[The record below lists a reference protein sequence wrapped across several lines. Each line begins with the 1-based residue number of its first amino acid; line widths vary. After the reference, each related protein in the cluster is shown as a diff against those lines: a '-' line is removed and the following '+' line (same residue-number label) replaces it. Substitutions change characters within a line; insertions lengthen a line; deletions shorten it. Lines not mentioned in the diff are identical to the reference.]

1 MGTSLIL
8 DSPVL
13 LWEKVVDKN
22 HINVIVMEGKVTRL
36 GNVLEFFNESGKI
49 GSIGSQYF
57 FLFERVQ
64 LMRRQHAP

>member
-8 DSPVL
+8 DLPVL

-22 HINVIVMEGKVTRL
+22 HINVMEGKVTRL

-64 LMRRQHAP
+64 LMRR

>member
-13 LWEKVVDKN
+13 LWEKTVDKKN
-22 HINVIVMEGKVTRL
+22 HINVMEGRIIRL
-36 GNVLEFFNESGKI
+36 GNILELFNESGKI
-49 GSIGSQYF
+49 GSVGFPYF

-64 LMRRQHAP
+64 LMKRQHAP

>member
-8 DSPVL
+8 DSSVL

-22 HINVIVMEGKVTRL
+22 HINVMEGKVTRL
-36 GNVLEFFNESGKI
+36 GNVLEFFNESGKN